1 MTVFEFILKTRVK
14 YIAIGLICL
23 FCVILF
29 LTSAGDNTEDE
40 LVLDEINQKIISV
53 RVSE

>member
-1 MTVFEFILKTRVK
+1 MIEFILKTRVK

-23 FCVILF
+23 FFVILF
-29 LTSAGDNTEDE
+29 LTSAGDSSEEE

-53 RVSE
+53 RVSNVG